1 MTSAAFQKAKK
12 AGQLDEFLR
21 AKHRAHGFH
30 LGNESRESAR
40 RGGAKV
46 AGLYLIEKQYFTADQ
61 LAARMRTEK
70 AKAVARYSRAK
81 RKPGPITWAK
91 LGVEE

>member
-1 MTSAAFQKAKK
+1 MSKAFANLLRPSAEQ
-12 AGQLDEFLR
+12 R
-21 AKHRAHGFH
+21 
-30 LGNESRESAR
+30 NSAR

-46 AGLYLIEKQYFTADQ
+46 AGLYLIEGQYLTADQ

-81 RKPGPITWAK
+81 RKPGPTAWAK
-91 LGVEE
+91 LGVTG

>member
-1 MTSAAFQKAKK
+1 MKTPAFNNLLKPT
-12 AGQLDEFLR
+12 EE
-21 AKHRAHGFH
+21 HR
-30 LGNESRESAR
+30 NSAR

-46 AGLYLIEKQYFTADQ
+46 AGLYLIEGQYFSADQ
-61 LAARMRTEK
+61 LATRMGTEK

-91 LGVEE
+91 LGVTG

>member
-12 AGQLDEFLR
+12 AGQLDQFLR

-61 LAARMRTEK
+61 LATRMRTEK
-70 AKAVARYSRAK
+70 TKAVARYSRAK
-81 RKPGPITWAK
+81 RKPGPMSWAK

>member
-1 MTSAAFQKAKK
+1 VTRAFDNLLKPTQ
-12 AGQLDEFLR
+12 QQR
-21 AKHRAHGFH
+21 
-30 LGNESRESAR
+30 NSAR

-70 AKAVARYSRAK
+70 AKAVARYSGAK
-81 RKPGPITWAK
+81 RKPGPMTWEK
-91 LGVEE
+91 LGVKP

>member
-1 MTSAAFQKAKK
+1 MTSAAFKKAKK
-12 AGQLDEFLR
+12 AGLLDEFLR

-91 LGVEE
+91 LGVTD

>member
-1 MTSAAFQKAKK
+1 MTRAFDNLLKPTQ
-12 AGQLDEFLR
+12 QQR
-21 AKHRAHGFH
+21 
-30 LGNESRESAR
+30 NSAR

-46 AGLYLIEKQYFTADQ
+46 AELYLIEKQYFTADQ

-91 LGVEE
+91 LGVTG